1 MRLISR
7 LIGGLITIGIMA
19 MLSVASGS
27 AAEGPKC
34 GLNSGK
40 PATGEPIALGAIVG
54 KTGPADFSFSAR
66 AADAYFKCVNA
77 NGGINGR
84 PINYLIEDDGWN
96 PEQAAQVASKLVKD
110 QKVLAMIGNSS
121 FVDCAANEKLYETE
135 NVMVIAGVGVPR
147 DCFHS
152 KNIATTNAGPRLS
165 NLGAAQYL
173 AKTFNL
179 KNIVCVTLN
188 IPGVG
193 DFSCDGIVAWGSTH
207 GVAVHKLLLDPA
219 SLDPTSTLLQAMALK
234 PDMIEVSF
242 PKEQAV
248 AIFNAAEQQDLGSKV
263 KWGGPTSIYNAEFPK
278 AVGPYWDGK
287 IYVQL
292 ELEPLDKKSADVLN
306 WHATLDKYGLPT
318 DQRDTFSQAGY
329 LAARIITATL
339 LKMDPKKITRETVSE
354 AIAKIK
360 DFKSDVMCGP
370 WYFGPGDEHNPNHR
384 GSVAVVEKGGF
395 VTKASCFE
403 NDDPDLANIL
413 KNEKAMH
420 LVD

>member
-165 NLGAAQYL
+165 NLGRSEERR
-173 AKTFNL
+173 
-179 KNIVCVTLN
+179 
-188 IPGVG
+188 VG
-193 DFSCDGIVAWGSTH
+193 
-207 GVAVHKLLLDPA
+207 K
-219 SLDPTSTLLQAMALK
+219 
-234 PDMIEVSF
+234 EV
-242 PKEQAV
+242 
-248 AIFNAAEQQDLGSKV
+248 
-263 KWGGPTSIYNAEFPK
+263 
-278 AVGPYWDGK
+278 
-287 IYVQL
+287 
-292 ELEPLDKKSADVLN
+292 
-306 WHATLDKYGLPT
+306 
-318 DQRDTFSQAGY
+318 
-329 LAARIITATL
+329 
-339 LKMDPKKITRETVSE
+339 
-354 AIAKIK
+354 
-360 DFKSDVMCGP
+360 
-370 WYFGPGDEHNPNHR
+370 
-384 GSVAVVEKGGF
+384 
-395 VTKASCFE
+395 
-403 NDDPDLANIL
+403 
-413 KNEKAMH
+413 
-420 LVD
+420 